1 MARTMDITT
10 HRGLGLGLAKT
21 PIRHLDPTLIATT
34 IALSVFGLFMV
45 YSASHQS
52 LVAQGEDP
60 ALLVKKQITYL
71 FAGVILLMLTAS
83 FDYRLVKV
91 YAVIGYAVLTLA
103 LLLVL
108 VPFIG
113 TRISGA
119 QRWIEIFGFQFQ
131 PSEPAKIAFI
141 AMLAA
146 YLSELKS
153 GIGLREMMRAASL
166 AMVPMGLSFVQPD
179 VGTSL
184 VFAATLVGVLL
195 VAGTKGR
202 LLAVLALVA
211 VVGVFGAFKVG
222 LVKEYQLE
230 RLTGFLDPA
239 SDPLRAGY
247 NRAQSEIAIGN
258 GGMTGE
264 GYLSGSQTNLD
275 FVPAQ
280 QTDFIFTVVGE
291 ELGFVG
297 SMVLF
302 FALGVLLWRGFRI
315 ALLAKDPFGTYVAS
329 GIITMWAF
337 MAFVNIGMTMG
348 IMPVTGIP
356 LPFVSYG
363 GTALV
368 TNFFATGL
376 LLNIHMRRFK

>member
-1 MARTMDITT
+1 MATIDVPAA
-10 HRGLGLGLAKT
+10 RGLSLGMGRT
-21 PIRHLDPTLIATT
+21 PIRHLDPALIFTA
-34 IALSVFGLFMV
+34 IGLSIFGLFMV

-60 ALLVKKQITYL
+60 GFLVKKQLTYL
-71 FAGVILLMLTAS
+71 FAGIILLILTAS

-91 YAVIGYAVLTLA
+91 YAVIGYAVMVLA

-119 QRWIEIFGFQFQ
+119 QRWISIFGFQFQ
-131 PSEPAKIAFI
+131 PTEPAKLAFI

-146 YLSELKS
+146 YLSELKG
-153 GIGLREMMRAASL
+153 GIGLREMMRGASF
-166 AMVPMGLSFVQPD
+166 AMVPMFLAFVQPD

-184 VFAATLVGVLL
+184 VFAASLVGVLL

-202 LLAVLALVA
+202 YLAVLALVA
-211 VVGVFGAFKVG
+211 VVGVAGAFQVG
-222 LVKEYQLE
+222 LVKDYQLE
-230 RLTGFLDPA
+230 RLTGFLDPT

-264 GYLSGSQTNLD
+264 GFLNGSQTNLD

-280 QTDFIFTVVGE
+280 QTDFIFTVVAE
-291 ELGFVG
+291 EFGFVG
-297 SMVLF
+297 SMILF
-302 FALGVLLWRGFRI
+302 GMLGIMIWRGFRV
-315 ALLAKDPFGTYVAS
+315 ATLSKDPFGTYVAA

-368 TNFFATGL
+368 TNFFAAGL

>member
-1 MARTMDITT
+1 MATMDVPAA
-10 HRGLGLGLAKT
+10 RRLSLGMGRT
-21 PIRHLDPTLIATT
+21 PIRHLDPALILTA
-34 IALSVFGLFMV
+34 IGLSIFGLFMV

-52 LVAQGEDP
+52 LTAQGEDP
-60 ALLVKKQITYL
+60 GLLVKKQLTYL
-71 FAGVILLMLTAS
+71 FAGIILLILTAS

-91 YAVIGYAVLTLA
+91 YAVIGYAVMALA

-108 VPFIG
+108 VPLIG

-119 QRWIEIFGFQFQ
+119 QRWISIFGFQFQ
-131 PSEPAKIAFI
+131 PTEPAKLAFI

-146 YLSELKS
+146 YLSELKG
-153 GIGLREMMRAASL
+153 GIGLREMMRGASF
-166 AMVPMGLSFVQPD
+166 AMVPMGLAFVQPD

-202 LLAVLALVA
+202 YLAVLALVA
-211 VVGVFGAFKVG
+211 VIGVAGAFQVG
-222 LVKEYQLE
+222 LVKDYQLE
-230 RLTGFLDPA
+230 RLTGFLDPD

-264 GYLSGSQTNLD
+264 GFLNGSQTNLD

-280 QTDFIFTVVGE
+280 QTDFIFTVVAE
-291 ELGFVG
+291 EFGFVG
-297 SMVLF
+297 SMALF
-302 FALGVLLWRGFRI
+302 GMLGIMIWRGFRV
-315 ALLAKDPFGTYVAS
+315 ALLSKDPFGTYVAA

-368 TNFFATGL
+368 TNFFAAGL

>member
-1 MARTMDITT
+1 MATMDVPAA
-10 HRGLGLGLAKT
+10 RRLSLGMGRT
-21 PIRHLDPTLIATT
+21 PIRHLDPSLIITA
-34 IALSVFGLFMV
+34 IGLSIFGLFMV

-60 ALLVKKQITYL
+60 GLLVKKQLTYL
-71 FAGVILLMLTAS
+71 FAGIILLILTAS

-91 YAVIGYAVLTLA
+91 YAVIGYAVMALA

-119 QRWIEIFGFQFQ
+119 QRWISVFGFQFQ
-131 PSEPAKIAFI
+131 PTEPAKLAFI

-146 YLSELKS
+146 YLSELKG
-153 GIGLREMMRAASL
+153 GIGLREMMRGASF
-166 AMVPMGLSFVQPD
+166 AMVPMGLAFVQPD

-202 LLAVLALVA
+202 YLAVLALVA
-211 VVGVFGAFKVG
+211 VIGVAGAFQVG
-222 LVKEYQLE
+222 LVKDYQLE
-230 RLTGFLDPA
+230 RLTGFLDPD

-264 GYLSGSQTNLD
+264 GFLNGSQTNLD

-280 QTDFIFTVVGE
+280 QTDFIFTVVAE
-291 ELGFVG
+291 EFGFVG
-297 SMVLF
+297 SMLLF
-302 FALGVLLWRGFRI
+302 GMLGLLIWRGFRV
-315 ALLAKDPFGTYVAS
+315 ALLSKDPFGTYVSA

-368 TNFFATGL
+368 TNFFAAGL